1 MARIEATTHI
11 EAPPHRVWAVLTDWE
26 AQPRWMR
33 DARSV
38 TVLSPHREGVDV
50 TIRCMTDI
58 AAGVVV
64 TDDMVTT
71 EWVEDEVLGVRHLGG
86 LIRGVGAFELE
97 PTRQGTR
104 FVWWEEVDPP
114 LGALGEAV
122 TGAAIVPMV
131 ERVFRASLADLKRV
145 CETESVRP

>member
-11 EAPPHRVWAVLTDWE
+11 EASPARVWDVLIDWE

-38 TVLSPHREGVDV
+38 TVLSPHRVGVDV
-50 TIRCMTDI
+50 VVRCMTDI
-58 AAGVVV
+58 AAGLVI
-64 TDDMVTT
+64 TDDFVTT
-71 EWVEDEVLGVRHLGG
+71 QWDEQRAMGIRHLGW
-86 LIRGVGAFELE
+86 LIRGVGAFELA
-97 PTRQGTR
+97 PTAQGTR

-114 LGALGEAV
+114 FGALGDAV
-122 TGAAIVPMV
+122 AGAVVAPMV

-145 CETESVRP
+145 CETDGVRP